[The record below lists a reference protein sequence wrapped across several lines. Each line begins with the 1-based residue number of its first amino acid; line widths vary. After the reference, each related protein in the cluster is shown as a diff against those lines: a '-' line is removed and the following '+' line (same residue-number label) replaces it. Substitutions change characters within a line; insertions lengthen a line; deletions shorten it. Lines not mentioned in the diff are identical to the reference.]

1 MTETGFLIF
10 MGILLL
16 LVVIVVVVVVASS
29 VAGTAAQLRMT
40 TMRKNKYRKTAE

>member
-16 LVVIVVVVVVASS
+16 LVVIVVVVVAVSYIHL
-29 VAGTAAQLRMT
+29 TLPT
-40 TMRKNKYRKTAE
+40 TVLV